1 MSPSDPVD
9 LLTLSAPCAHPRA
22 DPHAWSALARELD
35 ELLALEPVPVDD
47 GAESFVL
54 RRADEQPSVSLEAPA
69 PTPAELDG
77 IARRRAARRAA
88 ERRRIQARRRRRTR
102 IPGALAMLLGLSIT
116 GLWAATAAG
125 RHARHGAPGLA
136 ATTALASGAG
146 AGAGPRVTGPGRVS
160 QVDLT
165 EPTTHTTHTV
175 WIYRP
180 AVADSRLLPVLYFLH
195 GLPGD
200 ASEIFGH
207 GLAASLDRLFSSGAA
222 PFVVV
227 APNGHTA
234 HPDPEWVNAAD
245 GSQRL
250 ESFLISTVIPAVEGA
265 DRRDRAHRAIAGF
278 SMGGY
283 GAANIALH
291 HPDRF
296 GQLVSIAGYFHAED
310 PDGVLGTSDALRAYN
325 SPDQQLA
332 RAHGLHILLLDA
344 AHDDVPGVQGQTQ
357 QFAALLGR
365 AHVARTISLAPGGH
379 DWNYVASQFPA
390 LESFLETGW
399 STGLGQ
405 RALPTP
411 GGRRGG

>member
-1 MSPSDPVD
+1 MPSDD
-9 LLTLSAPCAHPRA
+9 HLHLLAPSAPSARGY
-22 DPHAWSALARELD
+22 PHGDGPSSLASDLD
-35 ELLALEPVPVDD
+35 QLLALEPTHR
-47 GAESFVL
+47 ERLVL
-54 RRADEQPSVSLEAPA
+54 RRSEEQPYVSLESPA
-69 PTPAELDG
+69 PTEAGRDE
-77 IARRRAARRAA
+77 IARRRAVRRAA
-88 ERRRIQARRRRRTR
+88 ESCHAEARRRRRTR
-102 IPGALAMLLGLSIT
+102 LPGALALLLGLAIT
-116 GLWAATAAG
+116 VLWAATAAAG
-125 RHARHGAPGLA
+125 HHARRGGAQGSA
-136 ATTALASGAG
+136 ATTALAPAAG
-146 AGAGPRVTGPGRVS
+146 VAPHVAGPGRVS
-160 QVDLT
+160 QVDLN

-200 ASEIFGH
+200 ASEIFRH

-234 HPDPEWVNAAD
+234 HPDPEWVDAAD

-250 ESFLISTVIPAVEGA
+250 ESFLISTVIPVVEGA
-265 DRRDRAHRAIAGF
+265 EPRDRAHRAIAGF

-291 HPDRF
+291 HPDLF

-310 PDGVLGTSDALRAYN
+310 PDGVLGTSRALRAYN

-332 RAHGLHILLLDA
+332 RARGLHILLLDGA
-344 AHDDVPGVQGQTQ
+344 QDDVPGVQGQTQ
-357 QFAALLGR
+357 RFAALLGR
-365 AHVARTISLAPGGH
+365 AHVAHTVSVAPGSH
-379 DWNYVASQFPA
+379 DLNYVAGQLPA

-399 STGLGQ
+399 SAGLRQ

-411 GGRRGG
+411 GGRRAG